1 MIISLENF
9 DEYGRSKPILN
20 SPRSLEA
27 CKRQGIE
34 PEELIKKTVEQ
45 IKHIYK
51 DSHNDR
57 KSLEIKAQ
65 HYEARRANKLELVR
79 K

>member
-1 MIISLENF
+1 MINLDNF
-9 DEYGRSKPILN
+9 DEFGRTKPIIN

-34 PEELIKKTVEQ
+34 PCELI
-45 IKHIYK
+45 IK
-51 DSHNDR
+51 
-57 KSLEIKAQ
+57 
-65 HYEARRANKLELVR
+65 ELHEM